1 MSAGLAIRCWAISV
15 PIETIM
21 ATTGRSRE
29 DAMKEFTKGNPQ
41 GRLIRPEE
49 VADAVLWLA
58 SPTAGSIN
66 GQAIAI
72 AGGEVLAG

>member
-1 MSAGLAIRCWAISV
+1 M
-15 PIETIM
+15 T
-21 ATTGRSRE
+21 
-29 DAMKEFTKGNPQ
+29 EFTRNNPQ

-49 VADAVLWLA
+49 VADAILWLA
-58 SPTAGSIN
+58 SPAADSIN